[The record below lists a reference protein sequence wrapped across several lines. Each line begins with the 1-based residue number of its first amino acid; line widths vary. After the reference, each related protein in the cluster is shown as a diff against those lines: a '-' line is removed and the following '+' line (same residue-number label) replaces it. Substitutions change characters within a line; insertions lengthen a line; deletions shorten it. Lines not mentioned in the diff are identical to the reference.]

1 MSDNKNFMS
10 YERPSVTADVV
21 MFKVHDKI
29 IDKRQKSKKS
39 LRVLLIRRDA
49 EPYAGKW
56 SLPGGFV
63 GIDETIEEVARRKV
77 LEKTGYDQY
86 YLEQLYTFDG
96 IDRDSRWRV
105 ISTAYIGVMK
115 PHTFTKQYGTHAG
128 EWFEILDDNTLIGI
142 DTLRTLTFDDLA
154 FDHGKIITKALERVR
169 GKLFY
174 SDIGFE
180 FEEEEFTVGSLQ
192 GTFETILNK
201 PISNFKRTMDNRI
214 EETDKTVYGM
224 AYRPAKVYRK
234 KKRDD

>member
-1 MSDNKNFMS
+1 MSENKNFMS

-21 MFKVHDKI
+21 MLKVYDKI

-39 LRVLLIRRDA
+39 LRVLLIRREE
-49 EPYAGKW
+49 EPCTGKW

-63 GIDETIEEVARRKV
+63 GIDETIEEVARKKV

-105 ISTAYIGVMK
+105 ISTAYIGIMK
-115 PHTFTKQYGTHAG
+115 PHVFTKQYGTHAG

-201 PISNFKRTMDNRI
+201 PINNFKRTMENRI
-214 EETDKTVYGM
+214 EETDKTIYGM
-224 AYRPAKVYRK
+224 AYRPAKVFRK
-234 KKRDD
+234 KNDV

>member
-1 MSDNKNFMS
+1 MSENKNFMS

-21 MFKVHDKI
+21 MLKVYDKI

-39 LRVLLIRRDA
+39 LRVLLIRREE
-49 EPYAGKW
+49 EPCAGKW

-63 GIDETIEEVARRKV
+63 GIDETIEEVARKKV

-105 ISTAYIGVMK
+105 ISTAYIGIMK
-115 PHTFTKQYGTHAG
+115 PHVFTKQYGTHAG

-201 PISNFKRTMDNRI
+201 PINNFKRTMENRI
-214 EETDKTVYGM
+214 EETDKTIYGM
-224 AYRPAKVYRK
+224 AYRPAKVFRK
-234 KKRDD
+234 KNDA

>member
-1 MSDNKNFMS
+1 MSENKNFMS

-21 MFKVHDKI
+21 MLKVYDKI

-39 LRVLLIRRDA
+39 LRVLLIRREE
-49 EPYAGKW
+49 EPCVGKW

-63 GIDETIEEVARRKV
+63 GIDETIEEVARKKV

-105 ISTAYIGVMK
+105 ISTAYIGIMK
-115 PHTFTKQYGTHAG
+115 PHVFTKQYGTHAG

-201 PISNFKRTMDNRI
+201 PINNFKRTMENRI
-214 EETDKTVYGM
+214 EETDKTIYGM
-224 AYRPAKVYRK
+224 AYRPAKVFRK
-234 KKRDD
+234 KNDV

>member
-1 MSDNKNFMS
+1 MSENKNFMS

-21 MFKVHDKI
+21 MLKVYDKI

-39 LRVLLIRRDA
+39 LRVLLIRREE
-49 EPYAGKW
+49 EPCAGKW

-63 GIDETIEEVARRKV
+63 GIDETIEEVARKKV

-105 ISTAYIGVMK
+105 ISTAYIGIMK
-115 PHTFTKQYGTHAG
+115 PHVFTKKYGTHAG

-201 PISNFKRTMDNRI
+201 PINNFKRTMENRI
-214 EETDKTVYGM
+214 EETDKTIYGM
-224 AYRPAKVYRK
+224 AYRPAKVFRK
-234 KKRDD
+234 KNDV

>member
-21 MFKVHDKI
+21 MFKVYDKI

-49 EPYAGKW
+49 EPCEGKW

-105 ISTAYIGVMK
+105 ISTAYVGIMK

-201 PISNFKRTMDNRI
+201 PISNFKRTMESRI

-234 KKRDD
+234 KKLND

>member
-1 MSDNKNFMS
+1 MSENKNFMS

-21 MFKVHDKI
+21 MLKVYDKI

-39 LRVLLIRRDA
+39 LRVLLIRREE
-49 EPYAGKW
+49 EPCVGKW

-63 GIDETIEEVARRKV
+63 GIDETIEEVARKKV

-105 ISTAYIGVMK
+105 ISTAYIGIMK
-115 PHTFTKQYGTHAG
+115 PHVFTKQYGTHAG

-201 PISNFKRTMDNRI
+201 PINNFKRTMENRI

-224 AYRPAKVYRK
+224 AYRPAKVFRK
-234 KKRDD
+234 KNDV

>member
-1 MSDNKNFMS
+1 MSENKNFMS

-21 MFKVHDKI
+21 MLKVYDKI

-39 LRVLLIRRDA
+39 LRVLLIRREE
-49 EPYAGKW
+49 EPCVGKW

-63 GIDETIEEVARRKV
+63 GIDETIEEVARKKV

-105 ISTAYIGVMK
+105 ISTAYIGIMK
-115 PHTFTKQYGTHAG
+115 PHVFTKQYGTHAG

-201 PISNFKRTMDNRI
+201 PINNFKRTMENRI
-214 EETDKTVYGM
+214 EETDKTIYGM
-224 AYRPAKVYRK
+224 AYRPAKVFRK
-234 KKRDD
+234 KNDA

>member
-1 MSDNKNFMS
+1 MSNNSSFMS

-39 LRVLLIRRDA
+39 LRVLLIRRNA
-49 EPYAGKW
+49 EPYEGMW

-63 GIDETIEEVARRKV
+63 GINETIEEVARRKV

-96 IDRDSRWRV
+96 LDRDSRWRV
-105 ISTAYIGVMK
+105 ISTAYIGIMK
-115 PHTFTKQYGTHAG
+115 PHTFNKQNGTHSG
-128 EWFEILDDNTLIGI
+128 DWVEILDDNTVIGI

-154 FDHGKIITKALERVR
+154 FDHGKIITKALERIR

-180 FEEEEFTVGSLQ
+180 FEEEKFTVGSLQ
-192 GTFETILNK
+192 GTFETILNR
-201 PISNFKRTMDNRI
+201 PISNFKRTMEERL
-214 EETDKTVYGM
+214 EETGETVYGM
-224 AYRPAKVYRK
+224 AYRPAQLFRK
-234 KKRDD
+234 KKVEV